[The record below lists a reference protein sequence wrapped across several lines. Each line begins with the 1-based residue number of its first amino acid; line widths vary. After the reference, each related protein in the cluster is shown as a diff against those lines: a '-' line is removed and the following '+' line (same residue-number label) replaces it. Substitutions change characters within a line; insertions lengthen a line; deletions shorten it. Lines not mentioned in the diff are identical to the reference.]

1 MSFGPSEEPGNHLS
15 HQVPGCEQVEVVSDA
30 SGRERR
36 LLVKHVGGETELQLE
51 P

>member
-1 MSFGPSEEPGNHLS
+1 
-15 HQVPGCEQVEVVSDA
+15 VPGCEQVEVVSDA

-36 LLVKHVGGETELQLE
+36 LLVKHAGGETELQLE